1 MCSTKSIYI
10 VNSVKKKKRKQ
21 IAVNKGTFSGYLK
34 HKIFGEITT

>member
-10 VNSVKKKKRKQ
+10 VNSEKKKRKQ